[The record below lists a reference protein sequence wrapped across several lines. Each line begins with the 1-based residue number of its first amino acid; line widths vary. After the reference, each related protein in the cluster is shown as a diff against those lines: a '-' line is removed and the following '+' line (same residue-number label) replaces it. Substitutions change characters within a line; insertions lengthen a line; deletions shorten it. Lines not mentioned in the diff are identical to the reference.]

1 MSKRPIVVLLGKTGN
16 GKSCLGNFLL
26 DNNIFKTSSKQESET
41 VDSKI
46 GINYSKDFCV
56 IDTPGLN
63 DSQRRDQMHYQNIIK
78 FIKNKYITSFL
89 LVFNFNETRL
99 SLDLQELIKIY
110 CNIFNFEIFNHL
122 GLVFTKT
129 YDKNKNRLNSL
140 KSKKKNEFVNNVKKI
155 IENFFDRKLNKDLPC
170 FFIDADLEDVD
181 DDSSKERS
189 KIIEWVKNSSKIDV
203 NQLKIKDDLRIKNRE
218 REQKSEYNTK
228 YNGNYKTERWDYYER
243 YIYTDINNKKNYG
256 SWSWYDYHSNT
267 YKYKNSCIII

>member
-26 DNNIFKTSSKQESET
+26 DNNIFKTSSKPESET
-41 VDSKI
+41 VDLKI

-63 DSQRRDQMHYQNIIK
+63 DNQRRDQMHYQNIIK

-99 SLDLQELIKIY
+99 SLDLQEFIKIY

-140 KSKKKNEFVNNVKKI
+140 KSKIKNEFANNVKKI

-189 KIIEWVKNSSKIDV
+189 KIIE
-203 NQLKIKDDLRIKNRE
+203 
-218 REQKSEYNTK
+218 
-228 YNGNYKTERWDYYER
+228 
-243 YIYTDINNKKNYG
+243 
-256 SWSWYDYHSNT
+256 
-267 YKYKNSCIII
+267 